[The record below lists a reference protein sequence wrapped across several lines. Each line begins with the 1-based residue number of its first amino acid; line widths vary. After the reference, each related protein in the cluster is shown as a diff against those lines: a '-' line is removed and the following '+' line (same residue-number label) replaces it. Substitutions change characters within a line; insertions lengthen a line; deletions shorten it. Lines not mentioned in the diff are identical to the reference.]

1 LKSEGTNPGKSREG
15 RRRERDLESVMEGF
29 LEEVTFELR
38 AETRS
43 REGSHPDG

>member
-1 LKSEGTNPGKSREG
+1 MKSDSTNPGKSTEG
-15 RRRERDLESVMEGF
+15 RRRLRDLESVMEGF